1 MNERKL
7 RCFVVFLGFVLFLNE
22 STCKSEDSR
31 PNVVLIMC
39 DDLGFEGISIY
50 GSESYE
56 TPNLDTLAKQG
67 MYFSHAYSTPIC
79 TPSRVQIMTGKYNFR
94 NYVKFGFLDPS
105 QKTFANYLLDAGY
118 QTGIC
123 GKWQLG
129 GDLDR
134 VRGFGFESHCLWHL
148 DGRDSRYWN
157 PRIARNG
164 KLFTELEDSFGPDVM
179 TDFACEFIE
188 HERKQPF
195 LLYYPMTLP
204 HWPFVP
210 TPDSK
215 AGGTRRRSGEYDGRP
230 GGEEYFPDM
239 VNYLDKLVGRIV
251 NTLRDTGQLE
261 NTLILFTCDNGCAIN
276 ITSEYK
282 GRQIKGG
289 KASLPDN
296 GTHVAMVAHWPKY
309 IRQGINKTQLVDFT
323 DILPTLCDLAE
334 IPLPT
339 TASDG
344 FSLRPIFV
352 DKGVS
357 GREGVY
363 CHYTRNGF
371 PKPPTNDE
379 KRQAAIDKQ
388 DQQIEQK
395 LAGTFV
401 RTARYK
407 LYGDG
412 RFYDVR
418 KDVEEKQALADL
430 TEKQNRVRLALQT
443 VHEKMPSWQY
453 FASPQN

>member
-157 PRIARNG
+157 PRISRNG
-164 KLFTELEDSFGPDVM
+164 KLLTDLEDSFGPDVM

-230 GGEEYFPDM
+230 GGEE
-239 VNYLDKLVGRIV
+239 
-251 NTLRDTGQLE
+251 
-261 NTLILFTCDNGCAIN
+261 
-276 ITSEYK
+276 
-282 GRQIKGG
+282 
-289 KASLPDN
+289 
-296 GTHVAMVAHWPKY
+296 
-309 IRQGINKTQLVDFT
+309 
-323 DILPTLCDLAE
+323 
-334 IPLPT
+334 
-339 TASDG
+339 
-344 FSLRPIFV
+344 
-352 DKGVS
+352 
-357 GREGVY
+357 
-363 CHYTRNGF
+363 
-371 PKPPTNDE
+371 
-379 KRQAAIDKQ
+379 
-388 DQQIEQK
+388 
-395 LAGTFV
+395 
-401 RTARYK
+401 
-407 LYGDG
+407 
-412 RFYDVR
+412 
-418 KDVEEKQALADL
+418 
-430 TEKQNRVRLALQT
+430 
-443 VHEKMPSWQY
+443 
-453 FASPQN
+453 